1 MSRSQCEALRVELQ
15 DANAQLEALRAEQ
28 VAAME
33 AATAAGAKAEAAEGA
48 VRAEAEAAE
57 AAAALRGELEAA
69 RQALD
74 AAKEEA
80 ARQAE
85 DARAAAARA
94 AAAAAATGEL
104 REELKASKH
113 NAEQHDLAVAAIK
126 DKSKQFIKKLSD
138 DKKRLEAELERAR
151 LLYAG

>member
-1 MSRSQCEALRVELQ
+1 M
-15 DANAQLEALRAEQ
+15 
-28 VAAME
+28 
-33 AATAAGAKAEAAEGA
+33 
-48 VRAEAEAAE
+48 RAEAEAAE

-69 RQALD
+69 RQALA

-85 DARAAAARA
+85 DARAAAARAA